1 MNLLSHH
8 SRAAGAAFCAYALR
22 SVCLAALFAACGGP
36 ELSGSSQLSVGA
48 RGPDVESINT
58 YLSEHGYFPNED
70 LAARHRGWVPA
81 VAEGPAEP
89 DLFDERTE
97 EALRYFQ
104 AQYGLEVSGIADG
117 ATIEMMRSP
126 QCGNPIMVHDHED
139 DKWHHD
145 AQWSSPYALG
155 GTFTYRI
162 IGTAGANLNQAQ
174 TLQAVSAAFNA
185 WEQHIGVD
193 FQEAPGSSSHII
205 IRFVSSGLGGNLGV
219 TYNNFWGGSRYS
231 IDIDNTQG
239 YFPGSS
245 ALNAILMHEIGHLLG
260 FDHSGFITSLMYP
273 FLSSLNR
280 TIRDDDLGNVIS
292 RYRTWRIQPG
302 LARDIGV
309 GAAGRW
315 VIGNSGT
322 GGSGYG
328 IHRFNGIGWVPIS
341 GSAVRVAVGDEAWVV
356 NSTGRI
362 YMRTGTSSQNVAGT
376 GWSDVSGSL
385 RATDIG
391 VGANQ
396 NAWVI
401 SDQSVSSGG
410 NSIFRRSGN
419 GWVQVSGA
427 AVRIAVGADGTVVVV
442 NGNGLVFRRTGITAS
457 NPSGTGWSLLNQ
469 LAPNVFGNE
478 TGFANDVGVARNGV
492 AWVTGTADGNPMTF
506 VRQEQS
512 AVSGPSGSTA
522 QAFARWVTIPGEAT
536 NIDAYVVHDP
546 WITHA
551 NRQISRRLP

>member
-1 MNLLSHH
+1 MTFLSHY
-8 SRAAGAAFCAYALR
+8 SRAAGAAFCAHALR
-22 SVCLAALFAACGGP
+22 SVCLAALVTACGGP
-36 ELSGSSQLSVGA
+36 ESSGSSQLSVGA
-48 RGPDVESINT
+48 RGPDVEFINT
-58 YLSEHGYFPNED
+58 YLTEHGYFPNED
-70 LAARHRGWVPA
+70 LAERHRGWTPA
-81 VAEGPAEP
+81 VVEGPAELN
-89 DLFDERTE
+89 LFDERTE

-104 AQYGLEVSGIADG
+104 AQFGLEVSGVADG

-126 QCGNPIMVHDHED
+126 QCGNPIMVHDDEG

-162 IGTAGANLNQAQ
+162 IGTAGASLNQAQ
-174 TLQAVSAAFNA
+174 TSQAVRTAFNS

-193 FQEAPGSSSHII
+193 FQETTGSSHII
-205 IRFVSSGLGGNLGV
+205 IRFVSLGLGSVLGV

-239 YFPGSS
+239 YLPGSS
-245 ALNAILMHEIGHLLG
+245 VLNTVLVHELGHLLG
-260 FDHSGFITSLMYP
+260 FNHSGFMTSLMFP
-273 FLSSLNR
+273 NLGPNNR
-280 TIRDDDLGNVIS
+280 TLSDDDLANVIS
-292 RYRTWRIQPG
+292 RYRTWRTQPG
-302 LARDIGV
+302 KARDIGV

-322 GGSGYG
+322 GGSGFG
-328 IHRFNGIGWVPIS
+328 IHRFNGIGWIPIS

-362 YMRTGTSSQNVAGT
+362 YMRTGTSPTNIAGT
-376 GWSDVSGSL
+376 GWSDISGSL

-401 SDQSVSSGG
+401 SNQTVSSGG
-410 NSIFRRSGN
+410 NSIFRRSGS

-427 AVRIAVGADGTVVVV
+427 AVRIAVGDDGTVVVV

-457 NPSGTGWSLLNQ
+457 NPSGTGWALLNQ

-478 TGFANDVGVARNGV
+478 TGFAKDVGVARNGV

-506 VRQEQS
+506 VRQEQP
-512 AVSGPSGSTA
+512 AVSGPGGSTA

-551 NRQISRRLP
+551 NRNISRRLP